1 MLCKEKLG
9 VDNRVRKNGTEK
21 RIGIATGRSAEQM
34 NERLR
39 TREGEKDIYKIA
51 NLRKR
56 QRQVS
61 GQLSVI
67 KDKDGNILRKDK
79 DLKKRW

>member
-34 NERLR
+34 NIR